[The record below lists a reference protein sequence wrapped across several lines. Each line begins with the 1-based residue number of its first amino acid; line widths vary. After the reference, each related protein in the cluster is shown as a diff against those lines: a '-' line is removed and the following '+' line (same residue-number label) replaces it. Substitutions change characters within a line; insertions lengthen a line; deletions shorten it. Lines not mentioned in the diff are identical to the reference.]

1 MRPQRSVGLI
11 VTCLVLLGACG
22 SDEDVT
28 TVAFTSPSNGAK
40 LSGAVQ
46 LAMTATGITIEEAG
60 EARTDAGHF
69 HVIADAGC
77 TTTGETIAKD
87 ADHVH
92 LGGGQSE
99 GVIYLE
105 PGTHELCLQ
114 VGDGIHSALD
124 ITATRTVEIGITDQ
138 AGWCDVIGQVDELFD
153 TIDNG
158 DGDFAAKQ
166 AGYENIRRL
175 VAQLEDGLDH
185 TDPAAR
191 ADLAATL
198 AFARALTTAVVE
210 ADDADAAEK
219 AVQPLFDR
227 TNESLPGAEWM
238 RDTCGIDIDS

>member
-1 MRPQRSVGLI
+1 M
-11 VTCLVLLGACG
+11 TCLVLLGACG

-28 TVAFTSPSNGAK
+28 AVAFTSPSNGATV
-40 LSGAVQ
+40 SGGVQ

-60 EARTDAGHF
+60 EARNDAGHF

-77 TTTGETIAKD
+77 NTTGETIAKD

-114 VGDGIHSALD
+114 VGDGVHAALG
-124 ITATRTVEIGITDQ
+124 ITATRTVEVGISDQ
-138 AGWCDVIGQVDELFD
+138 AAWCDVIGEVDELFD
-153 TIDNG
+153 AIDNG
-158 DGDFAAKQ
+158 SNDFATKQ

-175 VAQLEDGLDH
+175 VAQLEHGIDH
-185 TDPAAR
+185 TDPSAR
-191 ADLAATL
+191 DDLVDTL
-198 AFARALTTAVVE
+198 AFAKELTRAVVE